1 MCTNYRPTSREM
13 IEDYFGA
20 PAPEIEFREEA
31 YPGYAAPIV
40 RLAHQDGH
48 PSDRRECIAAVFGL
62 IPAWSKDGKNY
73 RSTYNSRSETIFSKP
88 SYRHAWKRRQF
99 CIVPMAAFYE
109 PNYETGK
116 PVRWRIERQDRKPFG
131 VAAIYDHWKNPNGE
145 WIPSFSLITV
155 NADLHPVMGRF
166 HAPGDEKRSIIVI
179 DPDHYAD
186 WLRAST
192 DEAVTY
198 FAPLPADTFTTLAA
212 AKVKSP
218 A

>member
-13 IEDYFGA
+13 IEDYFGV
-20 PAPEIEFREEA
+20 PAPEVEFREEA

-40 RLAHQDGH
+40 RLADEDGH
-48 PSDRRECIAAVFGL
+48 PSERRECVAAVFGL

-88 SYRHAWKRRQF
+88 SYRHAWKKRQF
-99 CIVPMAAFYE
+99 CIVPMDAFYE

-116 PVRWRIERQDRKPFG
+116 PIRWRIERQDQKPFG
-131 VAAIYDHWKNPNGE
+131 VAAIYDHWKNPAGE

-179 DPDHYAD
+179 DSDHYGN

-212 AKVKSP
+212 PKVKPSV
-218 A
+218 

>member
-13 IEDYFGA
+13 IEEYFGA
-20 PAPEIEFREEA
+20 SAPEIAFREEA
-31 YPGYAAPIV
+31 YPGYAAPII
-40 RLAHQDGH
+40 RLAHEDVH

-73 RSTYNSRSETIFSKP
+73 RSTYNARSETVSQKA
-88 SYRHAWKRRQF
+88 SYRHAWTKRQF
-99 CIVPMAAFYE
+99 AIVPMDAFYE

-116 PVRWRIERQDRKPFG
+116 PIRWRIERQDREPFG

-166 HAPGDEKRSIIVI
+166 HAAGDEKRSIVVI
-179 DPDHYAD
+179 DPDNYGN

-198 FAPLPADTFTTLAA
+198 FAPIPADTFTTLASP
-212 AKVKSP
+212 KVKPP

>member
-20 PAPEIEFREEA
+20 PAPAVEFREDA

-40 RLAHQDGH
+40 RLAQQDGH
-48 PSDRRECIAAVFGL
+48 PSERRECIAAVFGL

-73 RSTYNSRSETIFSKP
+73 RSTYNSRSETIFLKP
-88 SYRHAWKRRQF
+88 SYRHAWKKRQF

-109 PNYETGK
+109 PNYESGK
-116 PVRWRIERQDRKPFG
+116 PIRWRIERQDRKPFG

-166 HAPGDEKRSIIVI
+166 HAPGDEKRSIVVI
-179 DPDHYAD
+179 DSDHYAD

-198 FAPLPADTFTTLAA
+198 FSPVPADTFTTLAA
-212 AKVKSP
+212 PKVKPP

>member
-1 MCTNYRPTSREM
+1 M

-20 PAPEIEFREEA
+20 PASEIEFREEA

-40 RLAHQDGH
+40 RLADEDGH

-88 SYRHAWKRRQF
+88 SYRHAWKKRQF

-116 PVRWRIERQDRKPFG
+116 PIRWRIERKDQKPFG

-155 NADLHPVMGRF
+155 NADPHPVMGRF

-179 DPDHYAD
+179 DRDNYAD

-198 FAPLPADTFTTLAA
+198 FSPIPADTFTTLAA
-212 AKVKSP
+212 PKVKPP